1 MANPDTSYKLHY
13 FNGQGRAEPI
23 RMMLTHAK
31 AEWRDMRI
39 VFDQWPKLKPTAPNG
54 KMPFLT
60 LRDGSKLGE
69 SYAIG
74 RYLGSVH
81 GYYPA
86 DPRLAYEVDYLLEG
100 FEPL

>member
-1 MANPDTSYKLHY
+1 
-13 FNGQGRAEPI
+13 
-23 RMMLTHAK
+23 
-31 AEWRDMRI
+31 
-39 VFDQWPKLKPTAPNG
+39 
-54 KMPFLT
+54 MPFLT